1 MLTHIQIR
9 QRIADFWTQRQH
21 KEVPG
26 ISLIPQ
32 NDPTTLFTGSGMLQ
46 FLPNLMGA
54 PHPAGTRVWN
64 IQRCVR
70 AQDIDEVGDN
80 RHDIFFEMVG
90 NWSFGDYFK
99 NEQLPWMFELYTD
112 KEHGFGLDPKRLYV
126 SVFGGSHGMARD
138 DESIE
143 IWQKV
148 FGKFGM
154 KCEIGTADTWN
165 ENQRITLYD
174 AKKNWWSRAG
184 TPDQMPAGEIGGP
197 DSELFYDFGVGYQ
210 DLGIDSGIHPNSD
223 SGRFIEIGNSVF
235 VQYVKES
242 DGKLKELPKKN
253 VDFGGGLERIL
264 AAVNGDPDIFN
275 TDVFAPIMNTIK
287 NNINTDD
294 IPNEQVEEFYK
305 NQPDSTIFKDLRIE
319 ELKNLYVTYHLRII
333 ADHIRTATHMA
344 ADGIVPGNKKQ
355 SSVMS
360 RLIRNASR
368 AARLLKI
375 TPEQLKE
382 AVKATTIIFKDVYQ
396 PICSPQVPEIVVDEI
411 EKHLQALVSG
421 RRMVDKYLKH
431 QNTLSGIDIF
441 SIYQSSGITASEV
454 VAMARD
460 GGVTVNLEGLEEAKK
475 AHADASRGAS
485 EQMFKGGLADQSEQV
500 LKYHTATHLIHQA
513 LFTVCGS
520 TVQQEG
526 SNITGERLRFDFA
539 CDHKPTI
546 EEVSKIQELVNS
558 KIAEALPVQFTMMP
572 KEDALKLGAKAFFR
586 DKYPDEVKVY
596 TIGGKPV
603 RDSIGTWNLELG
615 TFSVE
620 LCGGPH
626 VTNTKEI
633 DKIELYKVEK
643 IGKSIFRIYAR

>member
-32 NDPTTLFTGSGMLQ
+32 NDPTTLFTGSGMQQ
-46 FLPNLMGA
+46 FVPNLMGA

-99 NEQLPWMFELYTD
+99 KEQLPWMFELYTD

-264 AAVNGDPDIFN
+264 AAVNGNPDVFL
-275 TDVFAPIMNTIK
+275 TDVFAPIVK
-287 NNINTDD
+287 SLS
-294 IPNEQVEEFYK
+294 
-305 NQPDSTIFKDLRIE
+305 PDYAALDEDKKKKIRIA
-319 ELKNLYVTYHLRII
+319 V
-333 ADHIRTATHMA
+333 DHIRTTVNMA
-344 ADGIVPGNKKQ
+344 ADGIIPGPKEQ
-355 SSVMS
+355 GYVMR
-360 RLIRNASR
+360 RLVRR
-368 AARLLKI
+368 AVRATQALNI
-375 TPEQLKE
+375 SPEHLTG
-382 AVKATTIIFKDVYQ
+382 AVSATIEIFKTTYA
-396 PICSPQVPEIVVDEI
+396 PINNTKVSTTVVEEINKYLHALVEGRKVI
-411 EKHLQALVSG
+411 EKYIH
-421 RRMVDKYLKH
+421 KH
-431 QNTLSGIDIF
+431 QSITGSDIF
-441 SIYQSSGITASEV
+441 SLYESTGVPTDD
-454 VAMARD
+454 VADIAREL
-460 GGVTVNLEGLEEAKK
+460 GATVSTDGLEEAKK

-485 EQMFKGGLADQSEQV
+485 EQKFKGGLADQSEQV

-539 CDHKPTI
+539 CDHKPTS

-558 KIAEALPVQFTMMP
+558 KITEALPVQFTMMP

-596 TIGGKPV
+596 FIGQ
-603 RDSIGTWNLELG
+603 SLE
-615 TFSVE
+615 TAYSKE

-626 VTNTKEI
+626 VSNTKEI
-633 DKIELYKVEK
+633 GKIELYKVEK
-643 IGKSIFRIYAR
+643 IGKNIFRIYAR